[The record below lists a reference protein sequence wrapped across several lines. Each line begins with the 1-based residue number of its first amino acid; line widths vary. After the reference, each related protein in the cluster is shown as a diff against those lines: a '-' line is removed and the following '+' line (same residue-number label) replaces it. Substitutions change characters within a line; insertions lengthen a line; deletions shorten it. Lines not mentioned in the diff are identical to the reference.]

1 MSTSAIN
8 NPSNSYLDTTLPIS
22 NTPKASANDGGLSTF
37 AQLLNSSTS
46 STTAGGSS
54 STNSPTQMLNQ
65 LMASFKTNGIQNE
78 GSSVD
83 PMSIG

>member
-8 NPSNSYLDTTLPIS
+8 NFSNSYLDTTLPS
-22 NTPKASANDGGLSTF
+22 SKTSKASANAGGLSTF
-37 AQLLNSSTS
+37 AQLLSSSTS